1 MLPAETH
8 GRRCR
13 RFGPATVR
21 PYGWSGR
28 LATCA
33 RPLSATFCAPG
44 RPARSPPPR
53 LGRSGT
59 PKVPILR
66 TGGLTVRNSGTLGC
80 LRRACC
86 RLDEA
91 KEPIPRSTASRRP
104 AKPPSLRALC
114 PYVRRTGG
122 FSSREP
128 RKPPEVRASGSH
140 ARKPG
145 GFVAGP
151 SACTGRGRERLHD
164 EVRTATQGLLVLCR
178 SCQGTSR
185 AARPSH
191 VPPACGHPMMPD

>member
-21 PYGWSGR
+21 PYGGSGR

-33 RPLSATFCAPG
+33 RPRSATFCAPG

-80 LRRACC
+80 LGAGRAVVWPRQKSRSPAAPRVGVQPNLPVCVRFALKYAEQEVSRLGSPGNLRKCVRPARMHANPEVSLLVRQPAPGGGVSGSTMKCEQRRRACSSF
-86 RLDEA
+86 A
-91 KEPIPRSTASRRP
+91 VP
-104 AKPPSLRALC
+104 AKAHPVRRALRTC
-114 PYVRRTGG
+114 RR
-122 FSSREP
+122 
-128 RKPPEVRASGSH
+128 RATI
-140 ARKPG
+140 R
-145 GFVAGP
+145 
-151 SACTGRGRERLHD
+151 
-164 EVRTATQGLLVLCR
+164 
-178 SCQGTSR
+178 
-185 AARPSH
+185 
-191 VPPACGHPMMPD
+191 